1 MTLYSA
7 TFITDHDIR
16 LYRFDTVIMDY
27 INIYTLYMTYLSLSH
42 AIFFIFTPYPL
53 QKTVKENKNLSVHS
67 NPYVCK
73 ICCGFYLLFCY
84 ISIYLLFLI
93 GKYCIFI
100 HAPTLYQPEYG
111 Y

>member
-42 AIFFIFTPYPL
+42 TIFFIFTPYPL
-53 QKTVKENKNLSVHS
+53 QKRKTKTFQCIQIRMYAKFVAVFI
-67 NPYVCK
+67 YY
-73 ICCGFYLLFCY
+73 FATFQY
-84 ISIYLLFLI
+84 IF
-93 GKYCIFI
+93 FF
-100 HAPTLYQPEYG
+100 
-111 Y
+111 